1 MILDPTATWLD
12 EVITAGGLV
21 IVIDSTAEVPGAL
34 VVETEGLRDA
44 LIGRVAPDLEISPP
58 TPDIGFVHRRS
69 PDAEI
74 YVVINTGPATQTFG
88 LVARTTMSSYE
99 QWDALSGRVLQAGA
113 LNEGME
119 LTLHPYEATV
129 IILSDEPIKSVSIDA
144 QGESRQP
151 LSGPWEVAYGNER
164 AQPVDLPHAWED
176 EAGRRHYSGAATY
189 TTSIE
194 VDAVD
199 GRALID
205 FGNCDVL
212 DGDAA
217 EHGLAG
223 PSYGVAVRGPV
234 GEVAKVRVNGID
246 CGMAW
251 APPYRVEITD
261 ALRSGPNKIE
271 ITVYNTA
278 ANALAADKHIT
289 RLAAES
295 EARYG
300 RRFHMQDLDKAMATV
315 RSGLLQVPTLVT
327 QP

>member
-1 MILDPTATWLD
+1 M
-12 EVITAGGLV
+12 
-21 IVIDSTAEVPGAL
+21 
-34 VVETEGLRDA
+34 
-44 LIGRVAPDLEISPP
+44 
-58 TPDIGFVHRRS
+58 
-69 PDAEI
+69 
-74 YVVINTGPATQTFG
+74 
-88 LVARTTMSSYE
+88 
-99 QWDALSGRVLQAGA
+99 LS
-113 LNEGME
+113 E
-119 LTLHPYEATV
+119 
-129 IILSDEPIKSVSIDA
+129 EPIKSVSIDA
-144 QGESRQP
+144 RGESRQP
-151 LSGPWEVAYGNER
+151 LSGLWEVAYGNER